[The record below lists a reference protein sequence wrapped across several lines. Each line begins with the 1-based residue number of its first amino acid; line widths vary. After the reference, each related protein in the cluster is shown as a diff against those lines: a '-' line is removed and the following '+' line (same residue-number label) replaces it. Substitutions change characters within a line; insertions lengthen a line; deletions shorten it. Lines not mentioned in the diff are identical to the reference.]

1 MGNGKDEDDWSYD
14 GRSMTPRDIL
24 VRAGAIQRL
33 LVLIF
38 YVSDVMK
45 KFRLPRLIFRR
56 QSARDCGVRDEMARD
71 NDGYGPSLFYE
82 ARMCPNVC
90 VIRKQKDPQHVQRH
104 PHCG

>member
-71 NDGYGPSLFYE
+71 NDGYGPNLFYE
-82 ARMCPNVC
+82 ARMCLNVC
-90 VIRKQKDPQHVQRH
+90 VIMKQKDPQHVQRH